1 MFYAYRVGSTA
12 RRGLL
17 DTQCFI
23 LGEKFKLDS
32 MNIIRQLFACIMFEG
47 IYNSVLTYFFV
58 CYSVVRVSGVCIMLC
73 FFFFFFQSA
82 CKILVALVCEL
93 RGTK

>member
-1 MFYAYRVGSTA
+1 MGSTA

-17 DTQCFI
+17 DTSCFI
-23 LGEKFKLDS
+23 FWEKFKLDS

-58 CYSVVRVSGVCIMLC
+58 CYSAVRVSGVCIMLC
-73 FFFFFFQSA
+73 FFFQSA